1 MMFNQR
7 GGERE
12 RSGLTIRAAGVLLL
26 AAGTCLGLS
35 GTASAQ
41 QPGGEQPALNEP
53 GGHVQVDENLI
64 TELFVNDEDLNTV
77 LQLLGIQAQK
87 NIVTGQSVAGR
98 VTANFFG
105 VTFYEALDA
114 ILNVNG
120 YGYIERGN
128 FIYVYGIEELQRIEE
143 ATRARKTEVV
153 KLNYISAVDLQAFV
167 EPMLS
172 DIGSITISPDAGTFN
187 IPGDNPAGAESF
199 AGIGTVVVNDYEET
213 VDAVLAMIAQIDTRP
228 AQVLVEAT
236 ILQTSLNEA
245 NAFGMDFSIIDDL
258 DFSEFVGSGGPLG
271 VIPSLITGQGGTL
284 VGGTETPVA
293 APNDGRGGGVTST
306 SGNTSGPAT
315 LRAGVVSGDIAVFLR
330 LLDEVTD
337 TTVLST
343 PKILTLNRQSARVLV
358 GEKVGYLSTTSTET
372 ATTQTV
378 EFLDTGTQ
386 LYMRPFVSDDG
397 FIRMELKPQVS
408 TAEIRTVTDSGGAA
422 VTIPD
427 ELTNEL
433 VTNVMVR
440 DGQTVV
446 LGGLFREATTAT
458 RRQVPFLGDIPILGI
473 PFRGHDDATERQE
486 IVFLIKPTIVNDQVL
501 IDQADRALA
510 NVERVRTGARK
521 GLLPWSREKLTAMYN
536 LEAERLFTQGEYKRS
551 LFKIQQSLSLNPLQP
566 DAIQLR
572 ERLVGEKSKNPHTS
586 TLREI
591 IDGEL
596 QKVIDQDSDHNTDA
610 SDVTLRGVPGQRP
623 DGSLLDKFYSQNRGQ
638 NNPETLG
645 ALNQPGELQ
654 PAADEQTPESD
665 RIVDFPADGDE

>member
-1 MMFNQR
+1 MFIERNRRCGLR
-7 GGERE
+7 GLGFGRRLGAAALVGVLAGTTAGFTQAQDEQPE
-12 RSGLTIRAAGVLLL
+12 LNDAGVV
-26 AAGTCLGLS
+26 
-35 GTASAQ
+35 
-41 QPGGEQPALNEP
+41 N
-53 GGHVQVDENLI
+53 VDENLI

-120 YGYIERGN
+120 YGYIERGS
-128 FIYVYGIEELQRIEE
+128 FIYVYGLEELERIEE
-143 ATRARKTEVV
+143 ATRTRKSEVV
-153 KLNYISAVDLQAFV
+153 NLNYISAIDLQAFV

-172 DIGSITISPDAGTFN
+172 DIGSITISPEIGEFS
-187 IPGDNPAGAESF
+187 IPGENPTGAESF
-199 AGIGTVVVNDYEET
+199 AGVSTVVVTDYEEV
-213 VDAVLAMIAQIDTRP
+213 VDEILEMIERIDTRP

-258 DFSEFVGSGGPLG
+258 DFSDFVGSGGPLG
-271 VIPSLITGQGGTL
+271 VIPSLISGQGGTL
-284 VGGTETPVA
+284 VGGAETPIA
-293 APNDGRGGGVTST
+293 APADGGGGGVTST
-306 SGNTSGPAT
+306 SGNTTGPAT

-337 TTVLST
+337 TTILST

-397 FIRMELKPQVS
+397 FIRLELKPQVS

-458 RRQVPFLGDIPILGI
+458 RRQVPFLGDIPILGA
-473 PFRGHDDATERQE
+473 PFRGHDDSTERQE

-501 IDQADRALA
+501 LDQADRALA
-510 NVERVRTGARK
+510 SIERVRVGVRK

-536 LEAERLFTQGEYKRS
+536 LEAERLFREGEYSRALHKVQRS
-551 LFKIQQSLSLNPLQP
+551 LNLNPIQP

-572 ERLVGEKSKNPHTS
+572 ERLIGEQSRNPHRS
-586 TLREI
+586 ILQEI
-591 IDGEL
+591 IDGE
-596 QKVIDQDSDHNTDA
+596 IDAMIENDAEHNTDA
-610 SDVTLRGVPGQRP
+610 GDVTFRGIPTSRP
-623 DGSLLDKFYSQNRGQ
+623 DQ
-638 NNPETLG
+638 
-645 ALNQPGELQ
+645 A
-654 PAADEQTPESD
+654 
-665 RIVDFPADGDE
+665 